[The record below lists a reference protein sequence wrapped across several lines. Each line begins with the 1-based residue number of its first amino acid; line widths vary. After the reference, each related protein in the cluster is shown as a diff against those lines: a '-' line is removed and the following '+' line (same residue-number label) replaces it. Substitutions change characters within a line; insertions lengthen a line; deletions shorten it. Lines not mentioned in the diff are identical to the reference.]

1 MLYLES
7 YAHRV
12 QLAEIVSR
20 WIVNRPRV
28 GDVALLKGIVN
39 FNSYAATLWLD
50 WFTSE
55 LLTRVHGEAP
65 RSFVC
70 NTKGILK
77 DYLVD
82 HCTVHTPRVEELI
95 ARYRRFPEDYYRETP
110 FGGRVYYLE
119 NGGRPRFIGSTRIKR
134 FRRIAEKGA
143 RRIIDFMF
151 THIRDS
157 AEAFAA
163 ERAQKLGIPLSA
175 LITPYEEQ
183 VEEFRHAERR
193 VLKAIR
199 RGTIQSELPIMAIPD
214 VAGVKILASPE
225 HYGDIVAALRA
236 TEGAKI
242 IEEEHH
248 TGLYNATNVRMAVPL
263 PREGLRQKAP
273 RGRAVETF
281 LKRGFAADEIEPRYH
296 DFLDYAE
303 EHVMLEAIVSTYADA
318 VESEIGAGMHE
329 ERVLAQRENP
339 DYHGHFAT
347 NIRYLMDFVLGL
359 CLAPSNEDL
368 TDIPIKLWVRYMPD
382 YPDVLMR
389 RLVCEQADDSFACQL
404 AEGEAPGPA
413 PA

>member
-7 YAHRV
+7 FAHRV

-50 WFTSE
+50 WFTTD
-55 LLTRVHGEAP
+55 LLTRVHGEVP
-65 RSFVC
+65 KSFVAT
-70 NTKGILK
+70 TKGVLK

-95 ARYRRFPEDYYRETP
+95 ARYRRFPEDFYRETP
-110 FGGRVYYLE
+110 FGGRVYYLQ
-119 NGGRPRFIGSTRIKR
+119 NGGRPRFIGSTRSKR

-151 THIRDS
+151 THIRDG

-214 VAGVKILASPE
+214 AAGLKILVEPE
-225 HYGDIVAALRA
+225 RHEDVVKALRA
-236 TEGAKI
+236 TAGAKV

-248 TGLYNATNVRMAVPL
+248 NGLYNATNVRMAVPF
-263 PREGLRQKAP
+263 PREALRERAP
-273 RGRAVETF
+273 ASRALEVF
-281 LKRGFAADEIEPRYH
+281 RQRGFAPDEIEPRYH

-318 VESEIGAGMHE
+318 VESEIGASMHE

-359 CLAPSNEDL
+359 CLAPSNDDL
-368 TDIPIKLWVRYMPD
+368 PDIPIKLWVRYMPD

-389 RLVCEQADDSFACQL
+389 RLLLDQLEFACDEEPPDL
-404 AEGEAPGPA
+404 AAQ
-413 PA
+413 

>member
-39 FNSYAATLWLD
+39 FNSYAATHWLD
-50 WFTSE
+50 WFTTE
-55 LLTRVHGEAP
+55 LLTRLHGEGP
-65 RSFVC
+65 KSFVA
-70 NTKGILK
+70 NTKGVLK

-95 ARYRRFPEDYYRETP
+95 ARYRRFPEDFYRETP

-119 NGGRPRFIGSTRIKR
+119 NGGKPRFIGSTRIKR

-151 THIRDS
+151 LHIRDG

-163 ERAQKLGIPLSA
+163 ERAQRLGIPLSA

-214 VAGVKILASPE
+214 VAGVKFLAEPDRYAE
-225 HYGDIVAALRA
+225 VVAALRA
-236 TEGAKI
+236 TPGAKI

-248 TGLYNATNVRMAVPL
+248 NGLYNATNVRMAIPF
-263 PREGLRQKAP
+263 PREALRQKP
-273 RGRAVETF
+273 PTGRAIEVF
-281 LKRGFAADEIEPRYH
+281 HQRGFAADEIAPRYN

-303 EHVMLEAIVSTYADA
+303 EHVMLEAIVSTYEDA
-318 VESEIGAGMHE
+318 VESEIGASMHE

-359 CLAPSNEDL
+359 CLAPSNDDL

-389 RLVCEQADDSFACQL
+389 RLLNEQAEFACD
-404 AEGEAPGPA
+404 AEEVPVRAVQ
-413 PA
+413 